1 MEHRIFHDEVADLLR
16 VPNDRRSF
24 LRKLAAGTAGA
35 AFSSLV
41 SVDAPSAAKNIET
54 YEAPK
59 LDTVMSDVSFV
70 TGSDRRDN
78 VYKAL
83 KPFEEEIR
91 RGIKGKRVLIKPN
104 MVGRE
109 TILCATHP
117 DAVRGVLD
125 FLEPFHKGP
134 VYIGESTGRRYR
146 DMPGTIKHFH
156 LYDYFSIKD
165 EFDVR
170 LVDLNAE
177 SSTVQWVVGKEG
189 RPLDIRIIDTFLDPD
204 NYIISVCRP
213 KTHNC
218 MVVTM
223 NAKNMLFGA
232 PHVDGIRHDKG
243 RMHSAGYKNMHFN
256 MFLLSQKVQPQ
267 LSVVDGVEGM
277 EGNGPTAGTP
287 VNHGVAFASTDFVAA
302 DSFGCLLMDVPFEDV
317 GYLTYCTNAGIGQGD
332 LEKIRIIG
340 PDPTDYIKT
349 YKLHDRYE
357 AFMVWKK

>member
-1 MEHRIFHDEVADLLR
+1 MENRIFHDEVADLLR
-16 VPNDRRSF
+16 VPNGRRGF
-24 LRKLAAGTAGA
+24 LRKLVAGSAGA

-41 SVDAPSAAKNIET
+41 SVDAPSAARNTGKNESTMID
-54 YEAPK
+54 AGI
-59 LDTVMSDVSFV
+59 SDVSFV
-70 TGSDRRDN
+70 TGQDRRDN

-83 KPFEEEIR
+83 KPFEDEVR
-91 RGIKGKRVLIKPN
+91 RGIKGKRVIIKVN
-104 MVGRE
+104 MVGNE
-109 TILCATHP
+109 TPICATHP

-125 FLEPFHKGP
+125 FLKPIHKGQ
-134 VYIGESTGRRYR
+134 VHIAESTGRRYNNAS
-146 DMPGTIKHFH
+146 GTMKHFK
-156 LYDYFSIKD
+156 LYKYFSIQD
-165 EFDVR
+165 EFNAR
-170 LVDLNAE
+170 LVDLNADT
-177 SSTVQWVVGKEG
+177 STVQWVLGKEG

-232 PHVDGIRHDKG
+232 PHVDGTRHDKG

-256 MFLLSQKVQPQ
+256 MFQLSQKVHPQ

-277 EGNGPTAGTP
+277 EGNGPTKGTAIE
-287 VNHGVAFASTDFVAA
+287 HGVAFAGTDFVAV
-302 DSFGCLLMDVPFEDV
+302 DRFGCLLMDVPLEDV
-317 GYLTYCTNAGIGQGD
+317 GYLTYCSNAGMGQGD
-332 LEKIRIIG
+332 LDKINIIG

-349 YKLHDRYE
+349 YKLHERFE